1 MYCKSVQQLQCS
13 NKRTL
18 TDKSSTED
26 LKVNCCKGRGQIWRC
41 DTTTIWR
48 DFFLPWAYAF
58 FVTQG
63 QNSRN
68 LVKTGKKMSQS
79 QIFVFSVKT
88 IWLLENFVKIGQV
101 EIPFFIAASS
111 DSFKNIV
118 KTHGGILVKENVTK
132 SNNGT
137 KQHNPPNLKFKS
149 KFRKIL
155 MWEKKFAKLSR

>member
-1 MYCKSVQQLQCS
+1 MHWIQNWTSLGITTLVYCKSVQQLQCS

-48 DFFLPWAYAF
+48 VFFLPWAYAF

-63 QNSRN
+63 QKSKN
-68 LVKTGKKMSQS
+68 LVKTEKKMSQS

-88 IWLLENFVKIGQV
+88 IWLLENFVKIG
-101 EIPFFIAASS
+101 IAASS

-118 KTHGGILVKENVTK
+118 KTHGEILVKENVTK
-132 SNNGT
+132 SDTETNWIT
-137 KQHNPPNLKFKS
+137 
-149 KFRKIL
+149 
-155 MWEKKFAKLSR
+155 